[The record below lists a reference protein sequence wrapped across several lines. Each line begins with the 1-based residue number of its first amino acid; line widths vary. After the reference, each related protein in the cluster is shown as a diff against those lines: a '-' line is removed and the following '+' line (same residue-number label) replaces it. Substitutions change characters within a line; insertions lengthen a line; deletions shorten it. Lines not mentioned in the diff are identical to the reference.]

1 MDNTDE
7 TRAWDALI
15 QKWRAEIDSARAFLK
30 TLEPIG
36 LNADAEPFVPA
47 FGNVNAIDLECLVPR
62 NLRLTVAEMAAAD
75 QARRAVTPAA
85 MPSLAEWETMP
96 ADEQVLWSCQSCRGP
111 ALAGSYDI
119 GHICSFGCAV
129 ALRG

>member
-7 TRAWDALI
+7 TRAWDSLI
-15 QKWRAEIDSARAFLK
+15 QKWRAEIDSARNFLK
-30 TLEPIG
+30 TLEPVG
-36 LNADAEPFVPA
+36 LNAAAEPFVPA

-62 NLRLTVAEMAAAD
+62 DLRLTVAEMAAAD
-75 QARRAVTPAA
+75 QARRTETPAA

-119 GHICSFGCAV
+119 GRICSFGCAV